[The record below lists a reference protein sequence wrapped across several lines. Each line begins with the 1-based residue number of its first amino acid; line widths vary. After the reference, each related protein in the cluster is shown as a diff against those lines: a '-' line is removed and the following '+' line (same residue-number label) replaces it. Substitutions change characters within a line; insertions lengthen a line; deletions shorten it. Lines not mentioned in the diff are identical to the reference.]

1 MKVYVITE
9 GDYSDYHII
18 GVTLDKATA
27 MKYVELH
34 TSEDD
39 YFIPR
44 IEEYD
49 SDTISYISKE
59 DMLGW
64 LLSVNREGLVKCDRS
79 DLPIHYPDC
88 LNKAERW
95 GKSAKEWRYVA
106 YVSAENKDKACKIGL
121 DLIAQFKAKKKGVDI
136 S

>member
-1 MKVYVITE
+1 MTVYVITE

-18 GVTLDKATA
+18 GVTLDKETA
-27 MKYVELH
+27 MKYVEIH
-34 TSEDD
+34 TNKDN
-39 YFIPR
+39 YFVPK

-49 SDTISYISKE
+49 SNTISYIAKE
-59 DMLGW
+59 DAFGW
-64 LLSVNREGLVKCDRS
+64 LVVLNSEGLVKCEES
-79 DLPIHYPDC
+79 DFPIHYPDY
-88 LNKAERW
+88 LNKVERW